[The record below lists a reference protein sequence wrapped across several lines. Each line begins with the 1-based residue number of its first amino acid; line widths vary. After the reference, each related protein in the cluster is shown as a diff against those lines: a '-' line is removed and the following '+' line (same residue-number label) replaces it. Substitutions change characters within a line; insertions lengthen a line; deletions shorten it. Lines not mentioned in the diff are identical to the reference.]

1 MGKKNINFIKLATE
15 FIKQIIKNKRFKKD
29 LKNLSE
35 YTNKL
40 YEITLNDIKN
50 YSNNIDYSPINLG
63 NISVRM
69 RNRDKAIIVKEQN
82 IGEISVKFDRNYR
95 DVID

>member
-82 IGEISVKFDRNYR
+82 IGEISIKFDRNDR

>member
-82 IGEISVKFDRNYR
+82 IGEISIKFDRNYR